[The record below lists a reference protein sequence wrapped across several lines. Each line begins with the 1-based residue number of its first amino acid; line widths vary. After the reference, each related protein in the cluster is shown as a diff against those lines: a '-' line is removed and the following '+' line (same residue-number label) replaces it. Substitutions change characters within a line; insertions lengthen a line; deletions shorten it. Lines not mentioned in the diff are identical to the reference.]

1 MQAVI
6 MAGGKGTRLKSLTN
20 DEIPKPMVMVAGKP
34 ILLWQ
39 VETLKDN
46 GVDDII
52 MITGHLGEKITEY
65 FGDGSLFGIPISYY
79 QETEPLGTAGA
90 LALIQDRLQET
101 FVLAFGDV
109 IFDIDVMRMLEFH
122 KKKESKLTLFVH
134 PNSHPYD
141 SDLVLTDA
149 SKTLTGF
156 LRKNEPRN
164 EYYKNLVNA
173 GFYIV
178 DREICKEIPSGIKTD
193 LEKNLI
199 LEHIASKTDIFVYRS
214 SEYIKDAGTPERIVD
229 VEKDIENGIV
239 RAKNLKNK
247 QKAIFLDRDGTINVY
262 KGLLCKKEDM
272 ELENKVSEAIKL
284 INRSEYLAF
293 VVTNQPVVAR
303 NMCSIEEVGKIH
315 DRMETI
321 LGEEGAYLDDI
332 EFCPHHPDKGYPEE
346 NPVYKV
352 ACECRKPKVGMI
364 DSLARRYNIDLKK
377 SWMIGDT
384 TMDIQ
389 TGVNAGLH
397 TVLVNTG
404 VGGTDGKYDVIPE
417 KQCDNL
423 YDAVKHILGSNS

>member
-1 MQAVI
+1 

>member
-1 MQAVI
+1 

-39 VETLKDN
+39 VETLKSN
-46 GVDDII
+46 GVDEII
-52 MITGHLGEKITEY
+52 MITGHLGEKIREY
-65 FGDGSLFGIPISYY
+65 FGDGSKFEIPISYY

-90 LALIQDRLQET
+90 LALIQDRLQDT

-109 IFDIDVMRMLEFH
+109 IFDIDVVRMLEFH
-122 KKKESKLTLFVH
+122 REKKSKLTLFVH

-149 SKTLTGF
+149 DKALTGF
-156 LRKNEPRN
+156 LRKNEPRD
-164 EYYKNLVNA
+164 ESYKNLVNA

-178 DREICKEIPSGIKTD
+178 DREMCKEIPQGTKTD

-199 LEHIASKTDIFVYRS
+199 AEHITSRKDIYAYRS
-214 SEYIKDAGTPERIVD
+214 GEYIKDAGTPERIAD

-239 RAKNLKNK
+239 RAKNLNNK

-272 ELENKVSEAIKL
+272 ELESRVSEAIRL
-284 INRSEYLAF
+284 INRSEYLVF

-303 NMCSIEEVGKIH
+303 NMCSIEDVGNIH
-315 DRMETI
+315 DRMETL
-321 LGEEGAYLDDI
+321 LGEDGAYLDDI

-346 NPVYKV
+346 NPVYKIM
-352 ACECRKPKVGMI
+352 CECRKPKTGMI
-364 DSLARRYNIDLKK
+364 DRLALRYNIDLKK
-377 SWMIGDT
+377 SWMIGDS

-389 TGVNAGLH
+389 TGINAGLH
-397 TVLVNTG
+397 TALVSTG
-404 VGGTDGKYDVIPE
+404 VGGTDGKYIVVPE
-417 KQCDNL
+417 MQCDNL
-423 YDAVKHILGSNS
+423 YEAVKNILGSNS

>member
-1 MQAVI
+1 

-39 VETLKDN
+39 VETLKAN

-52 MITGHLGEKITEY
+52 MITGHLGEKIREY
-65 FGDGSLFGIPISYY
+65 FGNGSKFGVPISYY

-90 LALIQDRLQET
+90 LALIQDRLQDT

-122 KKKESKLTLFVH
+122 REKSSRLTLFAH

-149 SKTLTGF
+149 GEALTGF

-164 EYYKNLVNA
+164 DCYKNLVNA

-178 DREICKEIPSGIKTD
+178 DREICNEIPQGVKTD

-199 LEHIASKTDIFVYRS
+199 AGHITSKKDIYAYRS
-214 SEYIKDAGTPERIVD
+214 SEYIKDAGTPERIAD

-262 KGLLCKKEDM
+262 KGLLCKKEDF
-272 ELENKVSEAIKL
+272 ELENRVSEAIRL
-284 INRSEYLAF
+284 INRSEYLVF

-303 NMCSIEEVGKIH
+303 NMCSIEDVGNIH
-315 DRMETI
+315 DKMETL

-346 NPVYKV
+346 NPIYKIV
-352 ACECRKPKVGMI
+352 CDCRKPKTGMI

-377 SWMIGDT
+377 SWMIGDS

-389 TGVNAGLH
+389 TGINAGLH
-397 TVLVNTG
+397 TALVKTG
-404 VGGTDGKYDVIPE
+404 VGGTDGKYDVTPE
-417 KQCDNL
+417 IK
-423 YDAVKHILGSNS
+423 YDTLFEAVRHILGC